1 MVSLNYYISSTY
13 NQTVKVMEFIKTLL
27 FPKKHRNQ
35 AKLKYDKDEKKW
47 MVMKEGSILFLG
59 TEEQCQKYMQNTLTI

>member
-1 MVSLNYYISSTY
+1 MD
-13 NQTVKVMEFIKTLL
+13 FIKTLL
-27 FPKKHRNQ
+27 FAKKNHNQ
-35 AKLKYDKDEKKW
+35 AKLKYDKEEKKW